1 MEKEMLE
8 TITQRLDRL
17 EKTVAEMDQKL
28 SSLVEKPLP
37 DVPMGAEARAKMRGA
52 EALRNNKKDAHIA
65 FEVQDINQDDNIGT
79 KVIAEIFK
87 KMGISEDFEL
97 RPIEELHESMR
108 QHGIRAEDNEFSR
121 AIIEEREK

>member
-17 EKTVAEMDQKL
+17 EKTVAELDQKL
-28 SSLVEKPLP
+28 SSIVGEVAT
-37 DVPMGAEARAKMRGA
+37 DAPMGPEARAKMRGA
-52 EALRNNKKDAHIA
+52 EALKNSKRDAHITEKILDEL
-65 FEVQDINQDDNIGT
+65 FE
-79 KVIAEIFK
+79 KL
-87 KMGISEDFEL
+87 GISPDFDPGFVEDL
-97 RPIEELHESMR
+97 RKSMR